1 MMAEKLSSA
10 TRQDPVLSK
19 VHQFSRQGWLSS
31 TDEDLK
37 PYRIRE
43 QELSTQG
50 QILLWGNRVVI
61 PTKLRT
67 GIMQELHR
75 NHPGIVRMKALAR
88 SYLWLSGLDKDL
100 ESYIQKCETCQVVRN
115 APAPAPLHPWLWP
128 SKPWQHIHV
137 DFSGPVVGKMF
148 LLVVD
153 AHLKWP
159 EIIEMNS
166 ITSTQ
171 TITEIRRLFA
181 THGLPTQLVSDN
193 GPQFTSEEFA
203 TFCKKNGVKHIRCSP
218 YHPVSNGLYERLVQ
232 TFKKAM
238 KASRGDERSLS
249 HRLSS
254 FLLQYRCTPH
264 TTTNTPPC
272 ELFVGRSLRM
282 HLDLLRSPTTAD
294 HVATKQDYQKQYH
307 DRRARE
313 RKLEVGQAVMAKNFR
328 PGPTWLPAVVT
339 KQLGP
344 LTFLVILRNGQQ
356 WKRHMDHL
364 RRYEVQEQEG
374 GEQQDEEVDLPVRH
388 EPAPTPTEVTSGTA
402 KQEWPVTPSE
412 AKNTSEQE
420 QPVTLP
426 ERKYPVRER
435 HAPDRLM

>member
-1 MMAEKLSSA
+1 MAAARLQRWALLLSAYTYDVEFKHTQDHGNADGLSRLPQGTRHAPSTNSAFVIGQIQALPVTAEKLSSA

-19 VHQFSRQGWLSS
+19 VHQFSRQGWPSS

-37 PYRIRE
+37 PYQICE

-50 QILLWGNRVVI
+50 QIL
-61 PTKLRT
+61 RT

-75 NHPGIVRMKALAR
+75 HHPGIVRMKALAR
-88 SYLWLSGLDKDL
+88 SYLWWPGLGKDL
-100 ESYIQKCETCQVVRN
+100 ESYVQKCEACQVVRN

-128 SKPWQHIHV
+128 SKPWQRIHV
-137 DFSGPVVGKMF
+137 DFAGPVEGKMF

-153 AHLKWP
+153 AHSKWP

-166 ITSTQ
+166 TTSTQ

-181 THGLPTQLVSDN
+181 AHGLPTQLVSDN
-193 GPQFTSEEFA
+193 CPQVTSEEFA
-203 TFCKKNGVKHIRCSP
+203 TFCKKNGVKHICCSP
-218 YHPVSNGLYERLVQ
+218 YHPASKGLAKRLVQ

-272 ELFVGRSLRM
+272 ELFVGCSLHM

-307 DRRARE
+307 DRCARITTAVLE
-313 RKLEVGQAVMAKNFR
+313 NGSWKLVRQS
-328 PGPTWLPAVVT
+328 WLRTFALD
-339 KQLGP
+339 QLG
-344 LTFLVILRNGQQ
+344 FLR
-356 WKRHMDHL
+356 
-364 RRYEVQEQEG
+364 
-374 GEQQDEEVDLPVRH
+374 
-388 EPAPTPTEVTSGTA
+388 
-402 KQEWPVTPSE
+402 
-412 AKNTSEQE
+412 
-420 QPVTLP
+420 
-426 ERKYPVRER
+426 
-435 HAPDRLM
+435 